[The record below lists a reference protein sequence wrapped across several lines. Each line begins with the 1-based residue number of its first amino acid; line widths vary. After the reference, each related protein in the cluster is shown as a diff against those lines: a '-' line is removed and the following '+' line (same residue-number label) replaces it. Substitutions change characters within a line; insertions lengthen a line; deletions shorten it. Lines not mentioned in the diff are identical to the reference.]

1 MRMSDADQPV
11 ASSGGAPKAAEPSAE
26 RSEAHNVRATA
37 TTGPQLV
44 TIIKELLPEAVR
56 GLNAGEAS
64 ESAESPCPRP
74 KSAGVA
80 HVISVM

>member
-1 MRMSDADQPV
+1 MTAAAIYVMSLMRMSDADQPG

-44 TIIKELLPEAVR
+44 INVLAVR
-56 GLNAGEAS
+56 L
-64 ESAESPCPRP
+64 SARNQRGST
-74 KSAGVA
+74 
-80 HVISVM
+80 

>member
-1 MRMSDADQPV
+1 M
-11 ASSGGAPKAAEPSAE
+11 
-26 RSEAHNVRATA
+26 NI
-37 TTGPQLV
+37 L

-64 ESAESPCPRP
+64 ESAGSPCPRP

-80 HVISVM
+80 HVLFIKGDSLTHLCHVIDENE

>member
-1 MRMSDADQPV
+1 MSDADQPV

-44 TIIKELLPEAVR
+44 IYINIYIQTHGLLFEFLLKNGHHIIQLFGKHL
-56 GLNAGEAS
+56 
-64 ESAESPCPRP
+64 
-74 KSAGVA
+74 
-80 HVISVM
+80 

>member
-1 MRMSDADQPV
+1 MSDADQPV

-44 TIIKELLPEAVR
+44 DLIYE
-56 GLNAGEAS
+56 
-64 ESAESPCPRP
+64 
-74 KSAGVA
+74 
-80 HVISVM
+80 